1 PDGDSWWVSTGASYK
16 VNDRVWLD
24 GAIGATF
31 TESVDVDVS
40 ASQPGN
46 AFRGDFSGRATD
58 AGAVFGAFQIR
69 IAF

>member
-1 PDGDSWWVSTGASYK
+1 